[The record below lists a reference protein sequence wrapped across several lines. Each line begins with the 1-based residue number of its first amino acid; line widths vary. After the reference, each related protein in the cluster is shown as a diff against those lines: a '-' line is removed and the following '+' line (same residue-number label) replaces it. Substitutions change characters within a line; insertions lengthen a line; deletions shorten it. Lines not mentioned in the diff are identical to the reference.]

1 MSVIK
6 RTYTPISVVYRTK
19 RGAIKIETFT
29 DLRCPD
35 KIVTKLSTKTPRD
48 CEILE
53 IGVGKDFRQ
62 KYMKKYKNK

>member
-1 MSVIK
+1 
-6 RTYTPISVVYRTK
+6 
-19 RGAIKIETFT
+19 
-29 DLRCPD
+29 LRCPD
-35 KIVTKLSTKTPRD
+35 KIVTKLSTRTPRD